1 MENKKLDQDSFG
13 EIMDKIILENE
24 IGMSIIMPEGTIE
37 PEIQDNTGA
46 GPVMQFYILLNAL
59 VAVVKNVTDLM
70 GIEKDAREDLVD
82 GILDL
87 VKREIMEERHADRER
102 NQTTGCVRADRDPA
116 LWREEH
122 WAKQL

>member
-1 MENKKLDQDSFG
+1 MENKKLDLDSFG
-13 EIMDKIILENE
+13 EIMDKFILENE
-24 IGMSIIMPEGTIE
+24 VGMSIIMPEGTIE
-37 PEIQDNTGA
+37 PEIQENTGI

-87 VKREIMEERHADRER
+87 VKKDIME
-102 NQTTGCVRADRDPA
+102 G
-116 LWREEH
+116 
-122 WAKQL
+122 

>member
-1 MENKKLDQDSFG
+1 MENKKLDLDRFG
-13 EIMDKIILENE
+13 EIMDKFILENE
-24 IGMSIIMPEGTIE
+24 VGMSIIMPEGTIE

-46 GPVMQFYILLNAL
+46 GPVMRFYILLNAL

-87 VKREIMEERHADRER
+87 VKRDIMEE
-102 NQTTGCVRADRDPA
+102 
-116 LWREEH
+116 
-122 WAKQL
+122 

>member
-1 MENKKLDQDSFG
+1 MENKKLDLDSFG
-13 EIMDKIILENE
+13 EIMDKFILENE
-24 IGMSIIMPEGTIE
+24 VGMSIIMPEGTIE
-37 PEIQDNTGA
+37 PEIQDNTGM

-87 VKREIMEERHADRER
+87 VKKDLME
-102 NQTTGCVRADRDPA
+102 G
-116 LWREEH
+116 
-122 WAKQL
+122 

>member
-13 EIMDKIILENE
+13 EIMDKFILENE
-24 IGMSIIMPEGTIE
+24 VGMSIIIMPEGTIE
-37 PEIQDNTGA
+37 PEIQDNTGM

-87 VKREIMEERHADRER
+87 VKKDLME
-102 NQTTGCVRADRDPA
+102 G
-116 LWREEH
+116 
-122 WAKQL
+122 

>member
-1 MENKKLDQDSFG
+1 MENKKLDLDSFG

-37 PEIQDNTGA
+37 PEIQDNTGM

-59 VAVVKNVTDLM
+59 VAVVKNVTDSM

-82 GILDL
+82 GIFFL
-87 VKREIMEERHADRER
+87 VKNDIMAE
-102 NQTTGCVRADRDPA
+102 
-116 LWREEH
+116 
-122 WAKQL
+122 